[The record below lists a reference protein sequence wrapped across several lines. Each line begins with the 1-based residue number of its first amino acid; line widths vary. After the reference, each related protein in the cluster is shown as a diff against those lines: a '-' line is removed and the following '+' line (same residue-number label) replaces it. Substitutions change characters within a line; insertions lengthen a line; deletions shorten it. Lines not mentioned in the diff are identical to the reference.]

1 MLCSNELCVALDLA
15 KQAAEGCRH
24 VAQAGYLAH
33 SGDSSITIVM
43 RVVSPSG
50 SGRDVMVKARLE
62 EPAGNPP
69 SLSVR
74 NGLGLVPE

>member
-1 MLCSNELCVALDLA
+1 MALDLA

-62 EPAGNPP
+62 EPAGNY
-69 SLSVR
+69 
-74 NGLGLVPE
+74 GCGG